1 MLSLKE
7 EVGVAARVL
16 SAVTRFFSPPEA
28 NFSSPPNRSDYAA
41 QVAVADTQRS
51 AVLNQEV
58 SGMLMVAVQNRTG
71 FRCWF
76 YKHSYVL
83 KLHSLHQ

>member
-28 NFSSPPNRSDYAA
+28 NFSSPPKRSDYAA

-51 AVLNQEV
+51 AVLNQN
-58 SGMLMVAVQNRTG
+58 SARCSWSQFQTG
-71 FRCWF
+71 LGLGAGFTNTPT
-76 YKHSYVL
+76 Y
-83 KLHSLHQ
+83 